1 MKFHGERDIL
11 LLRPTEASLARL
23 RMVASP
29 SNEPDF
35 PTFAAKDAPA
45 RPAAGNP
52 RRAEGDFDRDL
63 VNAEVRVASMPAVE
77 RLALL
82 PRLYATPGLH
92 RLFPDGLALALAA
105 AAARAA
111 WWARPD
117 FRERARSHVA
127 EILAAYD
134 RQDEVE
140 GLARRFLVEKALRGE
155 MLWRPWMWD
164 RTPVL
169 GFEHLRRAQQDGRG
183 VLLALPHLGFYL
195 GIAYPLLARGVRLT
209 LTGGDWYG
217 ATSGHTA
224 YRARSRARE
233 IERRGGRIIRVGG
246 TFVILRGLLERGE
259 VCHVAADLPGSGQ
272 TTFLGRPARLATGVA
287 RLSLLTRSPVVLAV
301 AAWSHRRPV
310 VRLRPPLWPCDFAT
324 PEELLERLAGD
335 MTEEI
340 LARPAS
346 LSEAL
351 TPNGH
356 LRDRFA
362 LALKTP
368 G

>member
-1 MKFHGERDIL
+1 
-11 LLRPTEASLARL
+11 
-23 RMVASP
+23 MVASP
-29 SNEPDF
+29 SNEPDS
-35 PTFAAKDAPA
+35 PTFTAKEAPA
-45 RPAAGNP
+45 APGAGNP
-52 RRAEGDFDRDL
+52 AQAEGDFDRDL
-63 VNAEVRVASMPAVE
+63 ANAEVRVASMPAME
-77 RLALL
+77 RSALL
-82 PRLYATPGLH
+82 LRLYATPTLH
-92 RLFPDGLALALAA
+92 RLLPDGLALALAA
-105 AAARAA
+105 AAGRAA

-117 FRERARSHVA
+117 FREAARSHVA

-134 RQDEVE
+134 WQDEGD
-140 GLARRFLVEKALRGE
+140 GLARRLLVERALRGE

-164 RTPVL
+164 RMPVL
-169 GFEHLRRAQQDGRG
+169 GFEHLRCAQRGGRG

-217 ATSGHTA
+217 ATSGFLA

-246 TFVILRGLLERGE
+246 SFAILRGLLERGE

-272 TTFLGRPARLATGVA
+272 ATFLGRPARLATGVS
-287 RLSLLTRSPVVLAV
+287 RLSLLTGSPVVLAV
-301 AAWSHRRPV
+301 AAWSRHRPV
-310 VRLRPPLWPCDFAT
+310 VRLRPPLWPSDFAT
-324 PEELLERLAGD
+324 PEELLERLAAD

-351 TPNGH
+351 TPDGH

-362 LALKTP
+362 LAAETP
-368 G
+368 VAA